1 MDIQYD
7 KHQPLYSGKAK
18 TLYRTEEAGVLLAE
32 FRDDTTAFDGAKKAQ
47 LSDKGAVNQAI
58 SAHIMQY
65 LEDNGVATHFV
76 RSVSQTHCLVKELQM
91 LPLECV
97 VRNIAAGSLCRRLGV
112 ESGISLQKPMFELF
126 LKNDELHDPL
136 VTVDHALA
144 FGWATEQQLASM
156 RQRTLQINELLSQL
170 FSHGDMILV
179 DAKFEFGVL
188 DGEIILG
195 DEISPDSC
203 RIWDAS
209 TKEALDKDRFR
220 QEQGGVVEAYKQ
232 VLDRLGLAV

>member
-1 MDIQYD
+1 
-7 KHQPLYSGKAK
+7 
-18 TLYRTEEAGVLLAE
+18 
-32 FRDDTTAFDGAKKAQ
+32 
-47 LSDKGAVNQAI
+47 
-58 SAHIMQY
+58 
-65 LEDNGVATHFV
+65 
-76 RSVSQTHCLVKELQM
+76 M

-97 VRNIAAGSLCRRLGV
+97 VRNIAAGSCRRLGV
-112 ESGISLQKPMFELF
+112 ESGSLQKPMFEL

-203 RIWDAS
+203 RIWD
-209 TKEALDKDRFR
+209 T
-220 QEQGGVVEAYKQ
+220 
-232 VLDRLGLAV
+232 